1 VIGQPRFHR
10 WRHSQCLVYPAEIVI
25 REVQGTRGF
34 QVVQRTRENL
44 IHREFENTRRRRFLT
59 DLTTTGD
66 SSHRPAARSFGII
79 AQ

>member
-10 WRHSQCLVYPAEIVI
+10 WRHSQRLVYPAEIVI
-25 REVQGTRGF
+25 CEVQGTRGF

-59 DLTTTGD
+59 SQLPVIRVTDALC
-66 SSHRPAARSFGII
+66 AVLA
-79 AQ
+79 